1 MSAVP
6 LPAAGT
12 GDDALAG
19 PVQPS
24 LALFYAL
31 TVVGFPL
38 ASTLPVLL
46 RMDTQAASVPFRGL
60 MILLFLWIAC
70 DSLVRGRRMYAGVAL
85 LPLVALWWLL
95 IARLLQGTLIDP
107 VPGSLG
113 MPVSQYLLLSLG
125 ACFLPALGF
134 LAAPSA
140 ATLELARRLIEIL
153 GAVAMILLVYA
164 AISALTTGRIFTRLS
179 TEMLNPISV
188 GHLGASVFIVT
199 LIGLSRSTGV
209 MWLLRWAVIAF
220 AVLMTVAS
228 GSRAPILAA
237 LLMAAVHVFT
247 QRRSGRGGALR
258 VALRL
263 GLLVVAGVLCGLLI
277 VYLEQ
282 NAAVQMASRF
292 TEVGA
297 DASSRERELLFAG
310 AWRQFVAS
318 PLLGDAFI
326 ERRFMSYPHNI
337 LLESMMA
344 TGIVGLVLLI
354 AVLLVSSLAAARLV
368 LDGGAVTWVG
378 YMFFQNLVAQMF
390 SGSLLLDGRFWGFTL
405 AVLALASALRYR
417 HAAAGP
423 GIAVPRTAGAR

>member
-1 MSAVP
+1 MSAAP
-6 LPAAGT
+6 PPAAEAD
-12 GDDALAG
+12 DDALAG
-19 PVQPS
+19 PAQPS

-38 ASTLPVLL
+38 ASTLPALL
-46 RMDTQAASVPFRGL
+46 HMDSQVASVPFRGA
-60 MILLFLWIAC
+60 MILLFLWVAC
-70 DSLVRGRRMYAGVAL
+70 DGFVRRRRIYAGIAL
-85 LPLVALWWLL
+85 LPVVALWWLL
-95 IARLLQGTLIDP
+95 IARLLQGTLFDP
-107 VPGSLG
+107 IPGSLG

-134 LAAPSA
+134 LAAPNA
-140 ATLELARRLIEIL
+140 ATLEMARRMIEFL
-153 GAVAMILLVYA
+153 GAVAMLLLVYA
-164 AISALTTGRIFTRLS
+164 AIGALASGRVFSRLS
-179 TEMLNPISV
+179 TEVLNPISV

-199 LIGLSRSTGV
+199 LIGLSRSAGV
-209 MWLLRWAVIAF
+209 VRLLRWGVIAF
-220 AVLMTVAS
+220 AVLVTVAS

-237 LLMAAVHVFT
+237 LLMAAVYAFT
-247 QRRSGRGGALR
+247 QRRGGRRSAAR

-263 GLLVVAGVLCGLLI
+263 GLLVAAGVLCGLLI

-292 TEVGA
+292 TDVGV

-310 AWRQFVAS
+310 AWQQFAAS
-318 PLLGDAFI
+318 PLVGDAFI

-354 AVLLVSSLAAARLV
+354 AVLVVSSIAAARLV

-378 YMFFQNLVAQMF
+378 YVFFQNLVARMF
-390 SGSLLLDGRFWGFTL
+390 SGSLLLDGRFWAFTL
-405 AVLALASALRYR
+405 AALALAAALRR
-417 HAAAGP
+417 RQAG
-423 GIAVPRTAGAR
+423 ADPRLALPRAAGAR